1 LEIIPV
7 LQKAKERFA
16 ALVDDHKLR
25 GETVQVAIST
35 LTPEQAIGK
44 PDREDFA
51 LLGGKEIMIEAQF
64 KGSFGQAFT
73 NQPQDFNGLLGDILN
88 LNLDTINNRAIFI
101 ATMNAVCSYL
111 GIIGKVRHCRGQ
123 EPEACGREIAGKLM
137 SQYGKIKIGMVG
149 YQPAILENLV
159 KTFGIS
165 NVRCSD
171 LDPKNIGTDKFGVT
185 LCDGSRENKNLI
197 KWCDLLLVTGSTIV
211 NNTFDDLYKETVSQ
225 NKDLIMFGVTGA
237 GIAAL
242 LRLGIICP
250 LAR

>member
-1 LEIIPV
+1 LEIVPV

-44 PDREDFA
+44 PARGDFA
-51 LLGGKEIMIEAQF
+51 LLGGKEVMIEAQF

-73 NQPQDFNGLLGDILN
+73 TQPQNFNGLLGDILN

-185 LCDGSRENKNLI
+185 ICDGSRENNNLI
-197 KWCDLLLVTGSTIV
+197 KWCDLLLVTGSTHV
-211 NNTFDDLYKETVSQ
+211 NNTFDDLYKETISQ

-242 LRLGIICP
+242 LRMGIICP